1 MLVLWSYI
9 FEWDEDM
16 NNQTRLAN
24 IFSLSETNRLL
35 SLLSVQYPCYLWAR
49 PWPPSPSRPGSTF
62 TRPPRPPRA
71 ADTRG
76 TSSSA
81 WNRDDAVTDIGHS
94 TALFRRVTEY
104 ISALWKE
111 VNQLFFWNLNAAIK
125 KLIGIWLIKYCWASW
140 PGLVGAE
147 EGRNLDRLRAVT
159 W

>member
-1 MLVLWSYI
+1 MCWFFDHI
-9 FEWDEDM
+9 FQNDMRYED
-16 NNQTRLAN
+16 NKQARLAY
-24 IFSLSETNRLL
+24 IFSLRETNRLL
-35 SLLSVQYPCYLWAR
+35 SGLLSVQYPCYLWAR

-111 VNQLFFWNLNAAIK
+111 VNQLFFRNLNAAIK
-125 KLIGIWLIKYCWASW
+125 KLIGI
-140 PGLVGAE
+140 
-147 EGRNLDRLRAVT
+147 
-159 W
+159 

>member
-1 MLVLWSYI
+1 MY
-9 FEWDEDM
+9 EDM
-16 NNQTRLAN
+16 NNQTRLSN

-35 SLLSVQYPCYLWAR
+35 SLLSVQVQYPCYLWAR
-49 PWPPSPSRPGSTF
+49 PWPPSPSLPGSTF

-111 VNQLFFWNLNAAIK
+111 VNQLFFWESKCSNKEIDWNLIDK
-125 KLIGIWLIKYCWASW
+125 ILLGKLA
-140 PGLVGAE
+140 
-147 EGRNLDRLRAVT
+147 RLGGGGGGEKTLTGCGGCNT